1 MSTGFIL
8 TRGRGTGSST
18 ASTPFG
24 TKTAVISIP
33 PGETRD
39 LDTIPFTTY
48 AVAKWLVAVMDIGE
62 TLLQSYE
69 VHGQYLAS
77 AASPSHTT
85 FSQIG
90 DKIHNQVNVVNV
102 ASTLVIRVTNNESYT
117 INVKAARYDVNT

>member
-8 TRGRGTGSST
+8 TQGRGTGTPS

-24 TKTAVISIP
+24 VKTAIISIP

-39 LDTIPFTTY
+39 IDIIPYTTY
-48 AVAKWLVAVMDIGE
+48 VVAKWLVAVMDDGA

-69 VHGQYLAS
+69 VHGQYLAAS
-77 AASPSHTT
+77 VSPSHAVY
-85 FSQIG
+85 SQIG
-90 DKIHNQVNVVNV
+90 DKIRNRVTLINT

-117 INVKAARYDVNT
+117 INVKASRYDVNA